1 MASLEDYFYFF
12 YIRFHQS
19 VHGGDLESTRV
30 SVKKMM
36 NKAVGYFFF
45 LSIFNNSYVYLIIIL
60 FFFINLIISVVEERW
75 RLLEGDQAREGHLSR
90 V

>member
-36 NKAVGYFFF
+36 NKAVGYFFSSPF
-45 LSIFNNSYVYLIIIL
+45 LIIPVYLIIIL
-60 FFFINLIISVVEERW
+60 FFFY
-75 RLLEGDQAREGHLSR
+75 
-90 V
+90 

>member
-36 NKAVGYFFF
+36 NKAVGYFCF
-45 LSIFNNSYVYLIIIL
+45 LSIFNNSCVFNYHFV

-75 RLLEGDQAREGHLSR
+75 RLLE
-90 V
+90 